1 MKIHAIST
9 GRVKL
14 TQNWHI
20 GKGKGL
26 MRLVNTLTDRRF
38 TDWLPIY
45 VWVIEHPEGL
55 IVIDAGIPADA
66 NAPIWFPP
74 FMRLVQRAAPFDM
87 TPEQE
92 IGPQMEQLGL
102 SPADVRWVILT
113 HLHQDHEGGL
123 HHFPNAE
130 FLVSRKEWEAATGLK
145 GRLGGYLNFRWPSW
159 FNPTLIDFE
168 AGSLGP
174 FDRHHTVTEADD
186 LLLVPT
192 PGHSAGHLSVI
203 LREPESTLFFAG
215 DISYSDEFLLNG
227 QFDGV
232 GGLPDLHQQT
242 YQKVRAYAAQEPTVY
257 LPSHDPN
264 AEGRLQ
270 ARQTLEIN
278 EAKKTPAAV

>member
-1 MKIHAIST
+1 MNVHAIST
-9 GRVKL
+9 GHVKL
-14 TQNWHI
+14 THNWHI

-66 NAPIWFPP
+66 NASVWFPP
-74 FMRLVQRAAPFDM
+74 FMRLVQRAAPFKM

-92 IGPQMEQLGL
+92 IGPQMEKLGL

-130 FLVSRKEWEAATGLK
+130 FFVSRTEWEAASGLK
-145 GRLGGYLNFRWPSW
+145 GRMGGYLNFRWPSW
-159 FNPTLIDFE
+159 FNPTLIEFE
-168 AGSLGP
+168 SRPYGP
-174 FDRHHTVTEADD
+174 FDGYYMVTGRGD
-186 LLLVPT
+186 LVLVPT

-203 LREPESTLFFAG
+203 LHEQEQSLFFAG
-215 DISYSDEFLLNG
+215 DVSYSDEFLLNH

-232 GGLPDLHQQT
+232 GAQPDVHHETYARVLTYAGQQ
-242 YQKVRAYAAQEPTVY
+242 PLVY
-257 LPSHDPN
+257 LPSHDPG
-264 AEGRLQ
+264 AEYRLET
-270 ARQTLEIN
+270 RQTLQTSGSKI
-278 EAKKTPAAV
+278 TMLI